1 MQRTD
6 TFSIQ
11 KTNYFLALSETLPS
25 HTSTYL
31 MYTYKSLRGGK
42 DRRSPPHLNPTGQF
56 SSYQDAAL
64 VLPEGMQQSG
74 VPRRGRAAIRT
85 WVELAAGSTSAGRAR
100 KKNNNKIK
108 KKKKIRGWGV
118 NVFKYL
124 TAGKCEQPLFAAP
137 SCSSCQT
144 RLLKTALIKHK
155 GQGWKY

>member
-42 DRRSPPHLNPTGQF
+42 DRRSPPRLNPTGHF
-56 SSYQDAAL
+56 SSYQAAAP

-74 VPRRGRAAIRT
+74 VPAGEGQQSGLGAS
-85 WVELAAGSTSAGRAR
+85 WLLAALQLAVPE
-100 KKNNNKIK
+100 KKNNNKI